1 MKRVVI
7 LGIALLVFATGCGQ
21 QTGYNESNTKDDK
34 MICTRTANA
43 TGLKMDFRYEVYYQG
58 NDVNK
63 VQTAEKITSDST
75 ETLQAYQQQ
84 IKSLY
89 SNFDNIEH
97 YNYDVKIE
105 GNTLISTTDI
115 NYQKMNIDEL
125 VNVDS
130 SIEQL
135 LNDDRKIDLDKIT
148 QVYEQL
154 GATCEK

>member
-1 MKRVVI
+1 MKKVVI
-7 LGIALLVFATGCGQ
+7 LGIALLLFVTGCGQ
-21 QTGYNESNTKDDK
+21 QIGNNDSHTKDAK
-34 MICTRTANA
+34 MICTRTANMN
-43 TGLKMDFRYEVYYQG
+43 GLEMDFRYEVYYQE

-63 VQTAEKITSDST
+63 VQTTEKITTDST

-84 IKSLY
+84 IKTLY
-89 SNFDNIEH
+89 SNFDNIKH

-125 VNVDS
+125 LTVDS

-135 LNDDRKIDLDKIT
+135 LNDNRKIDLDKIT

-154 GATCEK
+154 GATCKK

>member
-1 MKRVVI
+1 MKRIVI
-7 LGIALLVFATGCGQ
+7 LGIALLLFVTGCGQ
-21 QTGYNESNTKDDK
+21 QTDYKEANTKDDK
-34 MICTRTANA
+34 MICTRTTNAN
-43 TGLKMDFRYEVYYQG
+43 GLEMDFRYEVYYQE

-63 VQTAEKITSDST
+63 VQTTEKITSDST
-75 ETLQAYQQQ
+75 EILQTYQQQ

-89 SNFDNIEH
+89 SSFDNIEH

-125 VNVDS
+125 VNIDS

>member
-1 MKRVVI
+1 MKRIVI
-7 LGIALLVFATGCGQ
+7 LGIALLLFVTGCGK
-21 QTGYNESNTKDDK
+21 QTDYNESNTKDDK
-34 MICTRTANA
+34 MICTRTTNAN
-43 TGLKMDFRYEVYYQG
+43 GLEMDFRYEVYYQE

-63 VQTAEKITSDST
+63 VQTTEKITSDST
-75 ETLQAYQQQ
+75 EILQTYQQQ

-89 SNFDNIEH
+89 SSFDNIEH

-125 VNVDS
+125 VNIDS

>member
-7 LGIALLVFATGCGQ
+7 LGIALLVLATGCGQ
-21 QTGYNESNTKDDK
+21 QTNYNYTTNKEDQ

-43 TGLKMDFRYEVYYQG
+43 NGLEMDFHYEVYYQG

-63 VQTAEKITSDST
+63 VQTTEKITSDSN
-75 ETLQAYQQQ
+75 ELLQTYQQQ

>member
-7 LGIALLVFATGCGQ
+7 LGIALLVLATGCGQ
-21 QTGYNESNTKDDK
+21 QTNYNYTTNKEDQ

-43 TGLKMDFRYEVYYQG
+43 NGLKMDFRYEVYYQG

-63 VQTAEKITSDST
+63 VQTTEKITSDST
-75 ETLQAYQQQ
+75 EILQTYQQQ

-89 SNFDNIEH
+89 SSFDNIEH

>member
-7 LGIALLVFATGCGQ
+7 LGIALLLFVTGCGQ

-34 MICTRTANA
+34 MICTRTTNAN
-43 TGLKMDFRYEVYYQG
+43 GLEMDFRYEVYYQG

-63 VQTAEKITSDST
+63 VQTTEKITSDST
-75 ETLQAYQQQ
+75 EILQAYQQQ

-89 SNFDNIEH
+89 SSFDNIEH

-125 VNVDS
+125 VNIDS